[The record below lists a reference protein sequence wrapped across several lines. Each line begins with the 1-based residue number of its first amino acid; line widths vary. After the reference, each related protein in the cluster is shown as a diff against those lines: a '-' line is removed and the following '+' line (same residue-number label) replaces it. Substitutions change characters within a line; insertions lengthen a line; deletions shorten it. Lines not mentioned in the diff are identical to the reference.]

1 MVIIYIMDVVIVRL
15 CKYIIIII
23 GMLCKYFIF
32 YNRDS
37 VVVRLCKVFNV
48 GKYKVV
54 MIVLIIK
61 CFSIK

>member
-1 MVIIYIMDVVIVRL
+1 MEFVIVRL
-15 CKYIIIII
+15 CKYIMIIIER
-23 GMLCKYFIF
+23 LCKYFIF

-37 VVVRLCKVFNV
+37 LVVRLCKVIFFNV

-61 CFSIK
+61 CF

>member
-1 MVIIYIMDVVIVRL
+1 MDVVIVRL

-37 VVVRLCKVFNV
+37 VVVRLCKVIFFNV